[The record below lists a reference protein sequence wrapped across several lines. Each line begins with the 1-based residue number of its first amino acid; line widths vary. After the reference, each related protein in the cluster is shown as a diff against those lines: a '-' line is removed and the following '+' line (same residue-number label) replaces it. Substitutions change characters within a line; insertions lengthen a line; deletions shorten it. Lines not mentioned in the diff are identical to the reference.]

1 MFPFDIASK
10 KAQIQ
15 KYEEEINK
23 QDFWDDN
30 ERAQKILQQ
39 NSDLKNIISEYEEL
53 NSNLEDIEVLIELG
67 LEEEDES
74 IERDIEKSIKT
85 LEDKIDEVK
94 IKTLLNGKYDAN
106 NAVLSINAGTG
117 GLDAQDCAQMILRM
131 YLRWADQNNFKVKTL
146 DMISDPEAGIKSVTL
161 LIQGTNA
168 YGYLK
173 SEKGVHRIVRI
184 SPFDAS
190 GKRHTSFVSVDVTP
204 ELDDKIDVEI
214 NPNDL
219 KIDTYRSSGAGGQHV
234 NKTDSAVRITHI
246 PTGIVVQCQN
256 ERSQFANKDT
266 AMKMLKGKL
275 IHLKE
280 LENKE
285 RIEDIQGKYS
295 QITWGSQIRSYVFQP
310 YKLVNDHRTNAEI
323 GNVDS
328 VMDGNIN
335 LFINEYLKMNKMKN
349 Q

>member
-161 LIQGTNA
+161 LIQGINA

-285 RIEDIQGKYS
+285 RLRTS
-295 QITWGSQIRSYVFQP
+295 R
-310 YKLVNDHRTNAEI
+310 VNIH
-323 GNVDS
+323 
-328 VMDGNIN
+328 
-335 LFINEYLKMNKMKN
+335 K
-349 Q
+349 